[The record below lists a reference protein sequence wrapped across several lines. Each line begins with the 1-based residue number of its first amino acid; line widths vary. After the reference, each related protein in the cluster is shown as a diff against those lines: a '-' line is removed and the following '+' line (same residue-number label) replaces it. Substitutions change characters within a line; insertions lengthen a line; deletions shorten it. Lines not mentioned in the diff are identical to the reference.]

1 MQKSDITEKKVTL
14 LDCTL
19 RDGGYCNNWQF
30 EKGLARDAVEALDRA
45 GVNIIELGY
54 KNPSRKKTKTYEGLF
69 NYCTES
75 QFRFLNDLR
84 QVDYACMVD
93 TKGFLTNNS
102 LDQTR
107 IDNTIPPKSESIFS
121 WIRIATY
128 FPNLE
133 ASLDFSEILKILGYR
148 VTINLMGTSLLNNQE
163 VDEALSTISN
173 RNIDVFYFSDSFG
186 DLGPNEVVNWIGRIK
201 ECYKGKIGIH
211 THDNN
216 GLAFANTVAAIN
228 AGIDF
233 IDSTIMG
240 MGRGAGNLRTEQILL
255 YLYFKKNY
263 RNLNP
268 SVILEVMD
276 AHFVSL
282 HNEFRWGYDYT
293 YMLSAMQN
301 IHPTYCQSLRASN
314 LYTIGQVSQILNS
327 IALSERSKFSEEA
340 LLRAVDDA
348 VNEPLDTDETL
359 MDVPLYTPKQ
369 GRVFLILATGPNVER
384 YQDELLTFISQNQP
398 VVIQCNPKNN
408 VFERVSAQYL
418 KAILNWVRLKKALDL
433 PQVSDSL
440 IVTGLNGL
448 PQSYAGRANI
458 EKFPCHVGKKDVAV
472 HNDRINLPAYDVGMF
487 AVGLS
492 TLSKP
497 SIIYTAGFDGLM
509 HEKDSL
515 QKDMNLFWERINAP
529 CPVISLTPT
538 TYAIDQMPVYQLIK

>member
-1 MQKSDITEKKVTL
+1 MIQQNKKTVTV

-30 EKGLARDAVEALDRA
+30 SKELARSAVESLDRA

-54 KNPSRKKTKTYEGLF
+54 KNPSRKKIKTYDGLF

-75 QFRFLNDLR
+75 QLKFLHDIR

-93 TKGFLTNNS
+93 TKEFLTNNS
-102 LDQTR
+102 LNHNL
-107 IDNTIPPKSESIFS
+107 IDSCIPPKSESIFS
-121 WIRIATY
+121 WIRIASY
-128 FPNLE
+128 YPNLE
-133 ASLDFSEILKILGYR
+133 ASLNFSELLKILGYR
-148 VTINLMGTSLLNNQE
+148 VTINLMGISLLDNHE
-163 VDEALSTISN
+163 VDDALSIMAN
-173 RNIDVFYFSDSFG
+173 GNVDVFYFSDSFG
-186 DLGPNEVVNWIGRIK
+186 DLGPKDVENWINRIR
-201 ECYKGKIGIH
+201 ENYTGKIGIH

-263 RNLNP
+263 HHLNP

-282 HNEFRWGYDYT
+282 HNEFKWGYDYT

-301 IHPTYCQSLRASN
+301 IHPTYCQNLRASN
-314 LYTIGQVSQILNS
+314 LYTIGQVSKILNS
-327 IALSERSKFSEEA
+327 IDLSERSKFSEDA

-348 VNEPLDTDETL
+348 VNEPLDTDEPV
-359 MDVPLYTPKQ
+359 MDIPLYIPKK
-369 GRVFLILATGPNVER
+369 GKDFLILASGPNVDR
-384 YQDELLTFISQNQP
+384 YQDELTTFIVQNQP
-398 VVIQCNPKNN
+398 VVIQCNPKTD
-408 VFERVSAQYL
+408 VFEKVSDHYF
-418 KAILNWVRLKKALDL
+418 KTILNWVRLKKALDL
-433 PQVSDSL
+433 PQESNSL

-448 PQSYAGRANI
+448 PKSYSGRANI

-472 HNDRINLPAYDVGMF
+472 YHDRINLPAYDVGMF
-487 AVGLS
+487 TVGLS
-492 TLSKP
+492 TLSNPKT
-497 SIIYTAGFDGLM
+497 IYTAGFDGLAD
-509 HEKDSL
+509 EKDSL

-538 TYAIDQMPVYQLIK
+538 TYAIEQIPIYRLIK